1 MSDKKPRTKAA
12 PPRDA
17 SAPLSTNADVHEGAA
32 ASVAV
37 QVVPIGKLKA
47 NPKNPR
53 VLRDEKFAKLKK
65 SLTDFP
71 DMLNKRPLVGVTDT
85 DGKIMVLGGNM
96 RLRAMQDLGIK
107 TAPVMLADHWTE
119 EQRLEFI
126 IKDNVGF
133 GEWNWDDLANE
144 WNADDL
150 SDWGLDVPEESATAA
165 LSDASFV
172 SPYYEPENQP
182 DVDLTDCI
190 DLDLFDAKMAAI
202 TESKLPDDKK
212 EALRWMAYRFIRI
225 DFERVA
231 DYFAHKADEDEK
243 RVMERLRLVLVDGG
257 SVEGF
262 IEDDMLRVVQDV

>member
-85 DGKIMVLGGNM
+85 DGKIMVLGGN
-96 RLRAMQDLGIK
+96 QDELYKGNDPK
-107 TAPVMLADHWTE
+107 KKL
-119 EQRLEFI
+119 L
-126 IKDNVGF
+126 K
-133 GEWNWDDLANE
+133 
-144 WNADDL
+144 
-150 SDWGLDVPEESATAA
+150 
-165 LSDASFV
+165 
-172 SPYYEPENQP
+172 
-182 DVDLTDCI
+182 
-190 DLDLFDAKMAAI
+190 AKML
-202 TESKLPDDKK
+202 ESVWPQYAKTVI
-212 EALRWMAYRFIRI
+212 RFNRYHHYV
-225 DFERVA
+225 DWNVFKS
-231 DYFAHKADEDEK
+231 KA
-243 RVMERLRLVLVDGG
+243 GG
-257 SVEGF
+257 S
-262 IEDDMLRVVQDV
+262 IPTPALNSNKA

>member
-96 RLRAMQDLGIK
+96 RLRALQDLGIK
-107 TAPVMLADHWTE
+107 EAPVMLADHWTE
-119 EQRLEFI
+119 EQRREFI

-133 GEWNWDDLANE
+133 GEWDWDALANE
-144 WNADDL
+144 WDADEL
-150 SDWGLDVPEESATAA
+150 SDWGMDLPKLDFEDANKEIDIEGMDGAMVIKLSYPEDEYRAVRDA
-165 LSDASFV
+165 LSKVAST
-172 SPYYEPENQP
+172 PEQA
-182 DVDLTDCI
+182 V
-190 DLDLFDAKMAAI
+190 
-202 TESKLPDDKK
+202 SKLLGL
-212 EALRWMAYRFIRI
+212 A
-225 DFERVA
+225 
-231 DYFAHKADEDEK
+231 
-243 RVMERLRLVLVDGG
+243 
-257 SVEGF
+257 
-262 IEDDMLRVVQDV
+262 